1 MSDERVKVQPI
12 DYLKYGPS
20 SADDRDDDLADL
32 DDPNVGNPGRD
43 AGDDTPDQR
52 PITDNKAGG

>member
-1 MSDERVKVQPI
+1 MSQERVKVQPI

-20 SADDRDDDLADL
+20 SADDRDDLADL
-32 DDPNVGNPGRD
+32 DDPNAGNPDSD